1 MRLAVVVL
9 LALARVASAE
19 VERYAVI
26 IGHNSGAAD
35 EQRLRFA
42 ETDAARVAEV
52 LGEIGGVP
60 DANQVVLRSRT
71 ADQVRSALITINERI
86 RIGQRAGHEAVLF
99 VYYSGHG
106 DAEALHLGDTS
117 LRLRELEALVR
128 GSSAQVRILVID
140 SCRSGSIT
148 RVKGGRPAAPLT
160 LPAAAVE
167 EGPGEGLIVL
177 TASTAGEDAQES
189 DQLGGSFFTHYL
201 LSGLRG
207 AADDNSDQV
216 ITVAEAFS
224 YTRDHTVLASSR
236 TLGGT
241 QHPTF
246 HYDLRGRADVVL
258 ASLGAKGRGKL
269 TVPDG
274 ATWLI
279 VRGSD
284 VVGELVAGAKRRTL
298 SLRPGKYFVRGR
310 TRDALLEGHVAV
322 AADREIVVDAGA
334 LERTEYARLVRKGH
348 GEILRAVAGP
358 LVGPAVQSAI
368 IEGSSPC
375 YGVLAGWVFARADL
389 SLSPRLV
396 ACRGASSNRTLDAT
410 SDALAGDLR
419 MSRAWD
425 VGKRVSLDLG
435 IAVGGELLQQ
445 RFATRGVAPT
455 RTSVAAHVDAGAG
468 IAIPWSRGFVTGELA
483 AQTHVFSVEEQAGSR
498 DLVARFAVR
507 AVLAVGLW
515 L

>member
-1 MRLAVVVL
+1 VRLVVL
-9 LALARVASAE
+9 ALMLVSTVAHAD

-26 IGHNSGAAD
+26 IGHNIGAPD

-42 ETDAARVAEV
+42 ETDAARVAEL
-52 LGEIGGVP
+52 LGEVGGVP

-86 RIGQRAGHEAVLF
+86 RVGQRAGHEAVLF

-106 DAEALHLGDTS
+106 DANALHLGDS
-117 LRLRELEALVR
+117 KLALRELEALVR

-148 RVKGGRPAAPLT
+148 RVKGGRPAPPLA
-160 LPAAAVE
+160 LPAAPVQ

-207 AADDNSDQV
+207 AADENSDQV

-224 YTRDHTVLASSR
+224 YTRDQTVLASSR
-236 TLGGT
+236 TLAGT
-241 QHPTF
+241 QHPTS
-246 HYDLRGRADVVL
+246 HYDLRGRSDL
-258 ASLGAKGRGKL
+258 ALANLGTKGRGRL
-269 TVPDG
+269 TFPDN
-274 ATWLI
+274 ATWL
-279 VRGSD
+279 VARGSD
-284 VVGELVAGAKRRTL
+284 VVGEIVTGAKRRTL

-310 TRDALLEGHVAV
+310 TRDALLEGTVTV
-322 AADREIVVDAGA
+322 TGDLETRVDPDA
-334 LERTEYARLVRKGH
+334 LERTMYARLVRKGH
-348 GEILRAVAGP
+348 GEILRSVSGP
-358 LVGPAVQSAI
+358 IVGPAFQTAI
-368 IEGSSPC
+368 IDGSSPC
-375 YGVLAGWVFARADL
+375 LGVLAGWTFARADV

-396 ACRGASSNRTLDAT
+396 ACRGESSNRTLEAT
-410 SDALAGDLR
+410 SDALAVDLR
-419 MSRAWD
+419 VSRAWD
-425 VGKRVSLDLG
+425 VTKKISLDLG
-435 IAVGGELLQQ
+435 LAIGGELLQQ
-445 RFATRGVAPT
+445 RFETRGLAPT
-455 RTSVAAHVDAGAG
+455 RTSFAAHVDAGAG
-468 IAIPWSRGFVTGELA
+468 LTVPWSRGFVTTEIA
-483 AQTHVFSVEEQAGSR
+483 AQTHMFSIEDQAGAK

-507 AVLAVGLW
+507 AVIALGFW